1 MKYENLIVE
10 CRRQWNRFDPI
21 GVIDAADETDDEYHS
36 YAARTAKLLMEGAD
50 ARKVADYVRNVL
62 HSLGIFRDPGGKDA
76 GIRAATDASLNLRR
90 PESGEYSTESRD
102 ALDVDSQRLCEAL
115 RAHVQ

>member
-1 MKYENLIVE
+1 MSRSRTRIKKRMKYENLIVE

-21 GVIDAADETDDEYHS
+21 GVVDEGDETNDEYHS

-62 HSLGIFRDPGGKDA
+62 HSLGISE
-76 GIRAATDASLNLRR
+76 I
-90 PESGEYSTESRD
+90 PEEKMLEFAQQLTRHST
-102 ALDVDSQRLCEAL
+102 
-115 RAHVQ
+115 